1 MKQFLYLIV
10 IAFVFA
16 SCEEN
21 ISLDLPREDPRVVV
35 DGYVETGLPPYVILS
50 RSSSYFDPIN
60 PGALNSFAE
69 SGAFVTINDGVKTVQ
84 LIELDTVVNGV
95 SLKGFYA
102 ALDSVT
108 KLPTMFGMFGEEGR
122 TYQLTIITKDNQQLS
137 STAKLQPHIAL
148 DSTWFKV
155 QENLDSLGLAW
166 GHLTDPDS
174 IGNCYRWMAKRITKD
189 DLFLAP
195 LGSAFEDKF
204 INGQSF
210 DFNALRGQIPNS
222 TKPDDIN
229 RDAGLFRKGDTIIVK
244 FCAVDRGTFEFWR
257 DAETQISNNGS
268 PFAVPSNIK
277 SNITGGLGVF
287 ATYSPAYDTIIAQ

>member
-1 MKQFLYLIV
+1 MKQFLYLII

-35 DGYVETGLPPYVILS
+35 DGYVETGLPPYIILS

-69 SGAFVTINDGVKTVQ
+69 SGAFVTINDGVNTVQ
-84 LIELDTVVNGV
+84 LIELDTVVNGI

-108 KLPTMFGMFGEEGR
+108 KLPTMFGEEGK

-166 GHLTDPDS
+166 AHLTDPDT
-174 IGNCYRWMAKRITKD
+174 IGNYYRWMAKRITKD

-195 LGSAFEDKF
+195 IGSAFEDKF

-210 DFNALRGQIPNS
+210 VFNAFRGQIPNS
-222 TKPDDIN
+222 TKPDDIKEE
-229 RDAGLFRKGDTIIVK
+229 AGLFKKGDTIIVK

>member
-10 IAFVFA
+10 IAFVFS

-69 SGAFVTINDGVKTVQ
+69 SGAFVAINDGVKTVQ

-108 KLPTMFGMFGEEGR
+108 KLPTMFGEEGR

-166 GHLTDPDS
+166 AHLTDPDT
-174 IGNCYRWMAKRITKD
+174 IGNYYRWMAKRITKD

-222 TKPDDIN
+222 TKPDDVKEE
-229 RDAGLFRKGDTIIVK
+229 AGLFKKGDTIIVK

>member
-10 IAFVFA
+10 IAIFFS

-35 DGYVETGLPPYVILS
+35 DGYVETGLPPYVLLS

-69 SGAFVTINDGVKTVQ
+69 SGAYVTINDGVKTVQ
-84 LIELDTVVNGV
+84 LIELDTVVNGI
-95 SLKGFYA
+95 SLRGFYA

-108 KLPTMFGMFGEEGR
+108 NLPTMFGEEGR
-122 TYQLTIITKDNQQLS
+122 TYKLTIITKDNQQLS

-166 GHLTDPDS
+166 AHLTDPDT
-174 IGNCYRWMAKRITKD
+174 IGNYYRWMAKRITKD

-222 TKPDDIN
+222 TKPDDVKEE
-229 RDAGLFRKGDTIIVK
+229 AGLFKKGDTIIVK

>member
-1 MKQFLYLIV
+1 MKKLLYLLFASV
-10 IAFVFA
+10 LFA

-60 PGALNSFAE
+60 PTALNSFAE
-69 SGAFVTINDGVKTVQ
+69 SGAIVTLNDGFTTVR
-84 LIELDTVVNGV
+84 LFELDTVVNGIN
-95 SLKGFYA
+95 LKGFYA

-108 KLPTMFGMFGEEGR
+108 KLPTMFGVEGR
-122 TYQLTIITKDNQQLS
+122 TYQLTITTKTNEQLT

-155 QENLDSLGLAW
+155 QDDLDPLGLAW
-166 GHLTDPDS
+166 ARLTEPDT
-174 IGNCYRWMAKRITKD
+174 IGNCYRWLAKRITKD
-189 DLFLAP
+189 KLFLAP
-195 LGSAFEDKF
+195 LGSTFEDKF

-210 DFNALRGQIPNS
+210 VFTANRGQIPNS
-222 TKPDDIN
+222 TNPNDVK
-229 RDAGLFRKGDTIIVK
+229 AEEGFFKKGDTIIVK
-244 FCAVDRGTFEFWR
+244 FCTVDRGTFEFWR

-277 SNITGGLGVF
+277 TNINGGLGVF

>member
-1 MKQFLYLIV
+1 MKKLLYIL
-10 IAFVFA
+10 FVSVLFA

-60 PGALNSFAE
+60 PTALNSFAE
-69 SGAFVTINDGVKTVQ
+69 SGAIVTLNDGFTTVR
-84 LIELDTVVNGV
+84 LVELDTVVNGIN
-95 SLKGFYA
+95 LKGFYA

-108 KLPTMFGMFGEEGR
+108 KLPTMFGVEGR
-122 TYQLTIITKDNQQLS
+122 TYQLTITTKNNQQLT

-166 GHLTDPDS
+166 ARLTDPDS
-174 IGNCYRWMAKRITKD
+174 VGNCYRWLAKRITKD
-189 DLFLAP
+189 NLFLAP

-210 DFNALRGQIPNS
+210 VFNAFRGQIPNS
-222 TKPDDIN
+222 TKPDDIKEE
-229 RDAGLFRKGDTIIVK
+229 AGLFKKGDTIIVK

-277 SNITGGLGVF
+277 TNINGGLGVF

>member
-10 IAFVFA
+10 IAIFFS

-35 DGYVETGLPPYVILS
+35 DGYIETGLPPYVLLS

-69 SGAFVTINDGVKTVQ
+69 SGAFVTINDGFNTVQ
-84 LIELDTVVNGV
+84 LIELDTVVNGI
-95 SLKGFYA
+95 SLRGFYA

-108 KLPTMFGMFGEEGR
+108 NLPTMFGEEGR
-122 TYQLTIITKDNQQLS
+122 TYKLTIITKDNQRLS
-137 STAKLQPHIAL
+137 STAKLQPHIEL

-155 QENLDSLGLAW
+155 QENLDSLGFAW
-166 GHLTDPDS
+166 ANLTDPDT

-195 LGSAFEDKF
+195 VGSAFEDKF

-210 DFNALRGQIPNS
+210 VFNAFRGQIPNS
-222 TKPDDIN
+222 TNPDDIN
-229 RDAGLFRKGDTIIVK
+229 DEEGLFKKGDTIIVK
-244 FCAVDRGTFEFWR
+244 FCTVDRGTFEFWR
-257 DAETQISNNGS
+257 DAETQTSNNGS
-268 PFAVPSNIK
+268 PFAVPSNVK

>member
-10 IAFVFA
+10 IAIFFS

-35 DGYVETGLPPYVILS
+35 DGYVETGLPPYVLLS

-84 LIELDTVVNGV
+84 LIELDTVVNGI

-108 KLPTMFGMFGEEGR
+108 KLPTMFGEEGR

-166 GHLTDPDS
+166 AHLTDPDT
-174 IGNCYRWMAKRITKD
+174 IGNYYRWMAKRITKD

-222 TKPDDIN
+222 TKPDDIKEE
-229 RDAGLFRKGDTIIVK
+229 AGLFKKGDTIIVK

>member
-1 MKQFLYLIV
+1 MKQFLYLMV
-10 IAFVFA
+10 IAIFFS

-35 DGYVETGLPPYVILS
+35 DGYVETGLPPYVLLS

-84 LIELDTVVNGV
+84 LIELDTVVNGI

-108 KLPTMFGMFGEEGR
+108 NLPTMFGEEGR
-122 TYQLTIITKDNQQLS
+122 TYKLTIITKDNQQLS

-166 GHLTDPDS
+166 AHLTDPDT
-174 IGNCYRWMAKRITKD
+174 IGNYYRWMAKRITKD

-222 TKPDDIN
+222 TKPDDVKEE
-229 RDAGLFRKGDTIIVK
+229 AGLFKKGDTIIVK

>member
-10 IAFVFA
+10 IALFFS

-35 DGYVETGLPPYVILS
+35 DGYVETGLPPYVLLS

-69 SGAFVTINDGVKTVQ
+69 SGAIVTIYDGDKLVQ
-84 LIELDTVVNGV
+84 LTELDTVVNGV

-108 KLPTMFGMFGEEGR
+108 NLPTMFGEEGR
-122 TYQLTIITKDNQQLS
+122 TYQLTIITKDNKRLF
-137 STAKLQPHIAL
+137 STVKLQPHIDL

-155 QENLDSLGLAW
+155 QDNLDSLGFAW
-166 GHLTDPDS
+166 ANLTDPDT

-210 DFNALRGQIPNS
+210 VFNAFRGQIPNS
-222 TKPDDIN
+222 TKTDDIN
-229 RDAGLFRKGDTIIVK
+229 DEAGLFKKGDTIIVK
-244 FCAVDRGTFEFWR
+244 FCVVDRGTFEFWR

-277 SNITGGLGVF
+277 SNITGGLGLF

>member
-1 MKQFLYLIV
+1 
-10 IAFVFA
+10 
-16 SCEEN
+16 
-21 ISLDLPREDPRVVV
+21 
-35 DGYVETGLPPYVILS
+35 YVETGLPPYVILS

-69 SGAFVTINDGVKTVQ
+69 SGAFVTINDGVNTVQ
-84 LIELDTVVNGV
+84 LIELDTVVNGI

-108 KLPTMFGMFGEEGR
+108 KLPTMFGEEGK

-166 GHLTDPDS
+166 AHLTDPDT
-174 IGNCYRWMAKRITKD
+174 IGNYYRWMAKRITKD

-195 LGSAFEDKF
+195 IGSAFEDKF

-210 DFNALRGQIPNS
+210 VFNAFRGQIPNS
-222 TKPDDIN
+222 TKPDDIKEE
-229 RDAGLFRKGDTIIVK
+229 AGLFKKGDTIIVK

>member
-50 RSSSYFDPIN
+50 RSSLYFDPIN
-60 PGALNSFAE
+60 PGALN
-69 SGAFVTINDGVKTVQ
+69 
-84 LIELDTVVNGV
+84 
-95 SLKGFYA
+95 A

-108 KLPTMFGMFGEEGR
+108 KLPTMFGEEGR
-122 TYQLTIITKDNQQLS
+122 TYQLTIITKDKQQLS

-166 GHLTDPDS
+166 ANLTDPDS

-210 DFNALRGQIPNS
+210 VFNAFRGQIPNS
-222 TKPDDIN
+222 TKPDDIKEE
-229 RDAGLFRKGDTIIVK
+229 AGLFKKGDTIIVK

>member
-69 SGAFVTINDGVKTVQ
+69 SGAFVTIYDGVKTVQ

-95 SLKGFYA
+95 SLEGFYA

-108 KLPTMFGMFGEEGR
+108 KLPTMFGEEGR
-122 TYQLTIITKDNQQLS
+122 TYHLTIITKDNQQLS
-137 STAKLQPHIAL
+137 STAKLQPHIEL

-155 QENLDSLGLAW
+155 QENLDSLGFAW
-166 GHLTDPDS
+166 ANLTDPDT

-195 LGSAFEDKF
+195 VGSAFEDKF

-210 DFNALRGQIPNS
+210 VFNAFRGQIPNS
-222 TKPDDIN
+222 SNPDDVN
-229 RDAGLFRKGDTIIVK
+229 DEEGLFKKGDTIIVK
-244 FCAVDRGTFEFWR
+244 FCTVDRGTFEFWR
-257 DAETQISNNGS
+257 DAETQTSNNGS

>member
-10 IAFVFA
+10 ILFVLA

-35 DGYVETGLPPYVILS
+35 DGYVETGLPPYIILS

-84 LIELDTVVNGV
+84 LVELDTIVNGI

-108 KLPTMFGMFGEEGR
+108 KLPTMFGEEGR

-166 GHLTDPDS
+166 ANLTDPDS

-210 DFNALRGQIPNS
+210 DFTSVRGQIPNS
-222 TKPDDIN
+222 NKPDDKNIES
-229 RDAGLFRKGDTIIVK
+229 GLFKKGDTIVLK
-244 FCAVDRGTFEFWR
+244 FCAVDRATFEFWR
-257 DAETQISNNGS
+257 DAETQMSNNGS

-277 SNITGGLGVF
+277 SNIFGGLGVF